1 VSLYALPLSILFF
14 IKRGDLMMS
23 VNLAEQQK
31 LLEKI
36 QFLSEDKFN
45 RVLRFVDSLSNL
57 KDKSSIET
65 QEKIFNEEVAQE
77 VNLDV
82 VTKIW
87 QPCNDYDAI
96 EKLTNLLETDKLNSN
111 EKL

>member
-1 VSLYALPLSILFF
+1 
-14 IKRGDLMMS
+14 MS
-23 VNLAEQQK
+23 ANLAEHQK

-36 QFLSEDKFN
+36 QFLSEDKLKC
-45 RVLRFVDSLSNL
+45 VLSFVDSLSSL
-57 KDKSSIET
+57 KDESQIRR
-65 QEKIFNEEVAQE
+65 QDKITKGEVARE

-96 EKLTNLLETDKLNSN
+96 EKLTNLLEIDKLNSN

>member
-1 VSLYALPLSILFF
+1 
-14 IKRGDLMMS
+14 MS
-23 VNLAEQQK
+23 ANLAEQQK

-36 QFLSEDKFN
+36 QFLSEDKLN
-45 RVLRFVDSLSNL
+45 RVLSFVDSLSNL
-57 KDKSSIET
+57 KDESPIGRQDKMT
-65 QEKIFNEEVAQE
+65 KGEVAQD
-77 VNLDV
+77 VDFDV

-96 EKLTNLLETDKLNSN
+96 EKLTNLLETDKLNDN

>member
-1 VSLYALPLSILFF
+1 
-14 IKRGDLMMS
+14 MMS

-36 QFLSEDKFN
+36 QFLSEDKLN
-45 RVLRFVDSLSNL
+45 RVLNFVDSLSNL
-57 KDKSSIET
+57 KDESSIET
-65 QEKIFNEEVAQE
+65 QEKITKEEVAQE

-96 EKLTNLLETDKLNSN
+96 EKLTNLLEIDKLNSN

>member
-1 VSLYALPLSILFF
+1 
-14 IKRGDLMMS
+14 MS

>member
-1 VSLYALPLSILFF
+1 
-14 IKRGDLMMS
+14 MS
-23 VNLAEQQK
+23 ANLAEQQE

-36 QFLSEDKFN
+36 QFLSEDKLN
-45 RVLRFVDSLSNL
+45 RVLSFVDSLSSL
-57 KDKSSIET
+57 KDEFPIKM
-65 QEKIFNEEVAQE
+65 QEKMSNGEVAEE

-96 EKLTNLLETDKLNSN
+96 EKLTNLLETDKLNHN

>member
-1 VSLYALPLSILFF
+1 
-14 IKRGDLMMS
+14 MS

-45 RVLRFVDSLSNL
+45 RVLRFVDSLSSL
-57 KDKSSIET
+57 KDESQIGK
-65 QEKIFNEEVAQE
+65 QDKIAKGEVVQD

>member
-14 IKRGDLMMS
+14 TKRGDLMMS
-23 VNLAEQQK
+23 ANLGEQQK

-36 QFLSEDKFN
+36 QFLSEDKLN
-45 RVLRFVDSLSNL
+45 RVLSFVDSLSSL
-57 KDKSSIET
+57 KDESSIET

-87 QPCNDYDAI
+87 QPCNGYDAI
-96 EKLTNLLETDKLNSN
+96 EKLTNLLEIDKLNSN

>member
-1 VSLYALPLSILFF
+1 
-14 IKRGDLMMS
+14 MS
-23 VNLAEQQK
+23 ANLGEQQK

-36 QFLSEDKFN
+36 QFLSEDKLN
-45 RVLRFVDSLSNL
+45 RVLSFVDSLSSL
-57 KDKSSIET
+57 KDESSIET

-87 QPCNDYDAI
+87 QPCNGYDAI
-96 EKLTNLLETDKLNSN
+96 EKLTNLLEIDKLNSN